1 MLLRSPSISCD
12 WIDCKPSCCPPM
24 PLLLAPVSIRRLG
37 SLLTFS
43 CPAGLPL
50 ALSTLSSPHV
60 SLPQQKAMPFG
71 ARLPPSSAPPP
82 GPYFPPC
89 LVVIRGHGPTGP
101 GPASI
106 AIGPLRASLSPLSS
120 LLLSDTLSSLRPHCC
135 HCGSSTPFSNWV
147 ACLSFPHPPS
157 SSPLPSHF
165 LFLSPGSSLC
175 LSLICLFLCDCLF
188 LCVYPP
194 AYLSLS
200 PFLGFLPRLPISL
213 FFLFLPI
220 KNSLLDSLPHHQGP
234 LEGPSAARA
243 GEFTDRHSQR

>member
-1 MLLRSPSISCD
+1 MPRGSPSISCD

-43 CPAGLPL
+43 CPAGLPP

-82 GPYFPPC
+82 GPYFPPS

-101 GPASI
+101 GPASV
-106 AIGPLRASLSPLSS
+106 ATGPLRASLSPLSS
-120 LLLSDTLSSLRPHCC
+120 PLLLSDTLSSLRPHCC

-175 LSLICLFLCDCLF
+175 LSLICLCFSVTVCF
-188 LCVYPP
+188 SV
-194 AYLSLS
+194 SI
-200 PFLGFLPRLPISL
+200 RLPICLS
-213 FFLFLPI
+213 LPI
-220 KNSLLDSLPHHQGP
+220 PGLSSSPTHLFVLPF
-234 LEGPSAARA
+234 S
-243 GEFTDRHSQR
+243 TY